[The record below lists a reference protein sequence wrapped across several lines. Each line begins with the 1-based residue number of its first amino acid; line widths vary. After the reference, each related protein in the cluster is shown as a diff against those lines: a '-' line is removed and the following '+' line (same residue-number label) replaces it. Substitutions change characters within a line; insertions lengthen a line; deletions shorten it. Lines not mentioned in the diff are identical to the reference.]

1 MFEYNSNNKRD
12 ISFHAILPKLRYKK
26 GNIFYVS
33 SKEIRTKFNNKV
45 EYKKEFM
52 ISEIADSS
60 KINILDYKL
69 DCTIIKEELDN
80 GLKIFIKT
88 QSFDNIGISDKQK
101 IARAIEGI
109 ILNNN
114 IMDDEDNEDFYNNNY
129 DNKINEYSEDL
140 IDDYSENVIGKDIN
154 QKIDNIIESNHIN
167 NTYKDSYDIFDRD

>member
-26 GNIFYVS
+26 GNIFYFP

-80 GLKIFIKT
+80 GLKILIKT
-88 QSFDNIGISDKQK
+88 ESFDNIGISDKQK

-114 IMDDEDNEDFYNNNY
+114 IMDDEDNEDFYNDY
-129 DNKINEYSEDL
+129 YENKINDNLEEL
-140 IDDYSENVIGKDIN
+140 IDDYSENVIGNSN
-154 QKIDNIIESNHIN
+154 QKVDNIIESNDVN
-167 NTYKDSYDIFDRD
+167 NIYKDSYDIFDRD